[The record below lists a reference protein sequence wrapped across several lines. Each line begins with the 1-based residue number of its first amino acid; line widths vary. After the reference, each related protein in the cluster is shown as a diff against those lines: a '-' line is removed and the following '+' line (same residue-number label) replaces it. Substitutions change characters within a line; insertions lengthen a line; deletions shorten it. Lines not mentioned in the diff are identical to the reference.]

1 MREPY
6 VELGIAIIGQ
16 AIRDW
21 IRESEA
27 RNYNTRGN
35 VDIRGITR
43 FLKSD
48 FADVCLSQV
57 DLKSSVLLERLQNEN
72 KARRKELEEGRRKRC
87 GKG

>member
-21 IRESEA
+21 RLESKA
-27 RNYNTRGN
+27 LNYDTRGN
-35 VDIRGITR
+35 THIRKIAS
-43 FLKSD
+43 FLESD
-48 FADVCLSQV
+48 FAEVCLSQV
-57 DLKSSVLLERLQNEN
+57 DLKGKILLERLQNEN
-72 KARRKELEEGRRKRC
+72 EVRRKELEEGRRKRY

>member
-21 IRESEA
+21 RLESKA
-27 RNYNTRGN
+27 LKYDTRG
-35 VDIRGITR
+35 DTYIRNIAS
-43 FLKSD
+43 FLESD
-48 FADVCLSQV
+48 FAEVCLSQV
-57 DLKSSVLLERLQNEN
+57 DLKGKVLLERLQNEN
-72 KARRKELEEGRRKRC
+72 KVRRKALEEGRRKRC

>member
-21 IRESEA
+21 RLESKA
-27 RNYNTRGN
+27 LNYDTRGN
-35 VDIRGITR
+35 AHIKKIAS
-43 FLKSD
+43 FLESD
-48 FADVCLSQV
+48 FAEVCLSQV
-57 DLKSSVLLERLQNEN
+57 DLKGKVLLERLQNEN
-72 KARRKELEEGRRKRC
+72 KVRRKALEEGRRKRC

>member
-21 IRESEA
+21 RLESKA
-27 RNYNTRGN
+27 LNYDTRGN
-35 VDIRGITR
+35 TYIRNIAS
-43 FLKSD
+43 FLESD
-48 FADVCLSQV
+48 FAEVCLSQV
-57 DLKSSVLLERLQNEN
+57 DLKGKILLERLQNEN
-72 KARRKELEEGRRKRC
+72 EVRRKKLEEGRRKRC